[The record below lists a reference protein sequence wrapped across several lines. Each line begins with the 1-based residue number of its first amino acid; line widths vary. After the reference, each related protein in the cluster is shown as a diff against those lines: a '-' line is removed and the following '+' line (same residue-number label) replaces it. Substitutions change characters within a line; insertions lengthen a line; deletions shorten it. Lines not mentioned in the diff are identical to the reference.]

1 MALVAMAY
9 WRGVAIFQK
18 QSNGKLTAGSIA
30 LFLPYLLGARLNIVY
45 WLQGKAKSAVIC
57 DGVFVGS
64 ITVSRQFDAVL
75 DCCAELPCCEL
86 SSVYEQ
92 ALMLDLVP
100 PSVNELCQAARKLDG
115 LQAENARVLVAC
127 ALGYGRSV
135 AVVLTW
141 LLATGRV
148 PNLEQAINTVKRIR
162 PKIAISHTVCE
173 RIELAS
179 QQFHIETENGNRTNY
194 N

>member
-1 MALVAMAY
+1 MAY

-18 QSNGKLTAGSIA
+18 RSNGKLTAGSIA

-100 PSVNELCQAARKLDG
+100 PSVNELCQAARKLDR
-115 LQAENARVLVAC
+115 LQAENAQVLVAC

-148 PNLEQAINTVKRIR
+148 PNLEQAINTVKRVR
-162 PKIAISHTVCE
+162 PKMAISHTVCE

-179 QQFHIETENGNRTNY
+179 QQFHLETKNGI
-194 N
+194 